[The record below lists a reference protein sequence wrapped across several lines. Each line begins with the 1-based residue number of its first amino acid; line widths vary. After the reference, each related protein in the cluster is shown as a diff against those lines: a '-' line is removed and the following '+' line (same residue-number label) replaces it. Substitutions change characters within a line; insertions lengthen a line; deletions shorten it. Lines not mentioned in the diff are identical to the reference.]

1 MPRSRHPAPICFD
14 NPTRFPEVPMAI
26 DINSLSPKE
35 LDALI
40 NQAKKRR
47 TTLAKRKPIATVRSK
62 LTQLARA
69 EGYSIEELLGAGA
82 SGRGEGAARGPKA
95 GKTAT
100 RRSAAKG
107 SKVAPKY
114 RNPDNP
120 AETWSGRG
128 KQPRWLAAHTGQG
141 RSLDEFKIQ

>member
-1 MPRSRHPAPICFD
+1 
-14 NPTRFPEVPMAI
+14 MAI
-26 DINSLSPKE
+26 DINSLSAKE
-35 LDALI
+35 LDSLI

-47 TTLAKRKPIATVRSK
+47 TTLAKRKPLSTVRNK

-69 EGYSIEELLGAGA
+69 EGYSIEELFGGA
-82 SGRGEGAARGPKA
+82 SGRGDTAARGPKA
-95 GKTAT
+95 GKGTA
-100 RRSAAKG
+100 RKSATKG

-128 KQPRWLAAHTGQG
+128 KQPRWLAAYTRQG
-141 RSLDEFKIQ
+141 RNLDEFKIQ